1 MSTMEHSQWTALVFG
16 GAIVFGFVFAF
27 FFGLR
32 EMRWV
37 GCRGGAGAA
46 GSSRGVGAAGR
57 GVLEAQ
63 VFTYKWNSKQY
74 TVGSNVPY

>member
-16 GAIVFGFVFAF
+16 GAIVFGFVF
-27 FFGLR
+27 GLR

-37 GCRGGAGAA
+37 GCRGVRGLRGAREAWGR
-46 GSSRGVGAAGR
+46 RGG